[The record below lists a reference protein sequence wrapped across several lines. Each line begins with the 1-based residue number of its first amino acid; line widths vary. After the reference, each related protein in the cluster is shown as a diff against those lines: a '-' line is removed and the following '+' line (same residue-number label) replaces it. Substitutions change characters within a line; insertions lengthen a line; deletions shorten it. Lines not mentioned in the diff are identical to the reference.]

1 MTRVSQR
8 NVEIVRGCIESF
20 QRGDYATAMDA
31 LDPEIE
37 YDLTHFPDGEVYRG
51 HDGVGEAFRIW
62 IGTWEDYRME
72 LDELIDAGDSE
83 VIALVREL
91 GRGKASGIELE
102 RPTAGVWTLR
112 NGKVIRIRFYERRQ
126 AALEALGLA
135 ETAT

>member
-1 MTRVSQR
+1 M
-8 NVEIVRGCIESF
+8 
-20 QRGDYATAMDA
+20 
-31 LDPEIE
+31 E

-72 LDELIDAGDSE
+72 LDALVDAGDSE